1 MKGDKN
7 RRSTATAPLV
17 GQVIPAAN
25 PQVLST
31 QRGWVECSYAGE
43 DELVLRG
50 TVTGVAYHF
59 RPGVELAVS
68 IEDWP
73 VLNRT
78 GLLQRLYS

>member
-1 MKGDKN
+1 MKGDKK
-7 RRSTATAPLV
+7 RRSTATTLV

-50 TVTGVAYHF
+50 TVTGVSYHF

-68 IEDWP
+68 LEDWP

-78 GLLQRLYS
+78 GLLQLLYS

>member
-1 MKGDKN
+1 MKRDKK

-17 GQVIPAAN
+17 GQVLPSSN
-25 PQVLST
+25 PQILST
-31 QRGWVECSYAGE
+31 QRGWIECSYAGE
-43 DELVLRG
+43 DKLVLRG

-59 RPGVELAVS
+59 QPGVELAVS

-73 VLNRT
+73 VLDRT